1 MFKGFEYENRT
12 LKESYAVKQTQIYL
26 SSSAYTNVSL
36 PVLHSIKMFESK
48 FYIFIPLS
56 CLPLLRNIQKEV
68 YKNTHKFFF
77 STFPLRTPQ
86 KEGELFKKFKCERRQ
101 NSLAATAP

>member
-12 LKESYAVKQTQIYL
+12 LKESYAQIYY

-36 PVLHSIKMFESK
+36 PVLHRIKMFESK

-68 YKNTHKFFF
+68 YKNTKKKFF
-77 STFPLRTPQ
+77 SPPSPSAHP
-86 KEGELFKKFKCERRQ
+86 KFKCERRQ

>member
-12 LKESYAVKQTQIYL
+12 LKESYAQIYH

-36 PVLHSIKMFESK
+36 PVLHRIKMFESK

-68 YKNTHKFFF
+68 NKNTQKKFFLHL
-77 STFPLRTPQ
+77 PPPHTP
-86 KEGELFKKFKCERRQ
+86 KRGR
-101 NSLAATAP
+101 AV

>member
-12 LKESYAVKQTQIYL
+12 LKESYAQIYY

-36 PVLHSIKMFESK
+36 PVLHRIKMFESK

-68 YKNTHKFFF
+68 YKNTQKNFF
-77 STFPLRTPQ
+77 SPPSPSAHPKKRASCLRNLSA
-86 KEGELFKKFKCERRQ
+86 KDDKIV
-101 NSLAATAP
+101 